1 MKKVV
6 FTSLAA
12 LSVGSVLGAASAQ
25 NSFPDVPSDSY
36 AADAVAQLVELG
48 IVNGFPD
55 GTFRGNDPFTR
66 YQAALVVSRLL
77 DVIEENQAAAGALS
91 EEDLATVNNAVAEL
105 SNELTALGDR
115 VAALESAPP
124 PSVPGLGALEERLAA
139 LEATPTG
146 DLADSFAT
154 LESRVAALEQAPAPS
169 AGGPE
174 VNAEVNALQE
184 QVTALSQQLSDLQA
198 QLDSAATTPSGDAAD
213 TGTGDTAATPEEPSV
228 DLGEA
233 LAAPAAVALSGERG
247 KFYVGL
253 GGLYEIGYTNL
264 GDDNDRDNDGI
275 DDDIDDDIAADGGF
289 FGFLDDVRVRPRVK
303 IGIDDIVSGFG
314 VRLAADYGRQ
324 SLIDAGSLATS
335 GHLTYTLG
343 SSFVSGYLGLGG
355 GYQFNDLIFMSDVNE
370 GIFASA
376 LLGAEFGNGPLTFFV
391 EGTADY
397 YFNDT
402 GVAGYDQLYPTVAA
416 GFNLRP

>member
-12 LSVGSVLGAASAQ
+12 LTFGGVLGAASAQ

-105 SNELTALGDR
+105 SNELTALSDR
-115 VAALESAPP
+115 VAALEAAPP
-124 PSVPGLGALEERLAA
+124 PTVPGLGALEERLAA
-139 LEATPTG
+139 LEQAPTG
-146 DLADSFAT
+146 DLAENFST

-174 VNAEVNALQE
+174 VTALQE
-184 QVTALSQQLSDLQA
+184 QVTALSQQLNDLQT
-198 QLDSAATTPSGDAAD
+198 QLDSAATTPQDSQGA
-213 TGTGDTAATPEEPSV
+213 GDTATTPEEPPIE

-253 GGLYEIGYTNL
+253 GGLYEIGYNNL
-264 GDDNDRDNDGI
+264 SDDNDRDNDGI
-275 DDDIDDDIAADGGF
+275 DDDIDDSIDAEGDF
-289 FGFLDDVRVRPRVK
+289 FSFLDDVRVRPRVK
-303 IGIDDIVSGFG
+303 IGVDDLIAGFG
-314 VRLAADYGRQ
+314 LRATADYGRM
-324 SLIDAGSLATS
+324 SLIDSGSLATS

-343 SSFVSGYLGLGG
+343 SSFVSGYLGVGG
-355 GYQFNDLIFMSDVNE
+355 GYQFSDAIFPSDATE
-370 GIFASA
+370 GPFAGA
-376 LLGAEFGNGPLTFFV
+376 LLGAEFGGGPITFFV

-397 YFNDT
+397 YLNGID
-402 GVAGYDQLYPTVAA
+402 VEGYEDNIYPTVAA